1 MQSKVLV
8 RAIALLL
15 CLTLASPPKPA
26 KADSLDFTKDIVLI
40 SIGIAV
46 IGAGIGIG
54 IYYSIK
60 HSHTLRGC
68 AVAGPDGLELR
79 NEGDQQTFKLLGI
92 TADVKAGDRVK
103 VVGKKKKNGKND
115 TSNRTFLVEK
125 LGRDYGPCKVMP
137 ATP

>member
-1 MQSKVLV
+1 MP
-8 RAIALLL
+8 A
-15 CLTLASPPKPA
+15 KPA

-68 AVAGPDGLELR
+68 AVTGPDGIELR

-92 TADVKAGDRVK
+92 TADIKAGDRVK
-103 VVGKKKKNGKND
+103 IVDKKKKNGKND

-125 LGRDYGPCKVMP
+125 LSKDYGPCKAMP

>member
-1 MQSKVLV
+1 MRNAL

-15 CLTLASPPKPA
+15 CLLLAAPPKTA
-26 KADSLDFTKDIVLI
+26 RADTLQTDAILVAVA
-40 SIGIAV
+40 IAV
-46 IGAGIGIG
+46 VGAGIGVV
-54 IYYSIK
+54 IYYSIH
-60 HSHTLRGC
+60 HSHAIKGC
-68 AVAGPDGLELR
+68 AVAGPDGLELQ
-79 NEGDQQTFKLLGI
+79 NEGDQQTFRLLGI

-125 LGRDYGPCKVMP
+125 LGKDYGPCKVMR